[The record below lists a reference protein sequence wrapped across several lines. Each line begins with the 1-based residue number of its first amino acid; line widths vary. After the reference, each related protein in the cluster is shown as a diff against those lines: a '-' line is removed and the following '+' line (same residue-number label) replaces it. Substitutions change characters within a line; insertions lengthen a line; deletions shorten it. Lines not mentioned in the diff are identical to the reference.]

1 MHSTNDFDL
10 NYMLES
16 LKPYMGL
23 LSSKEAAF
31 LAREAQRGNIE
42 SRDKLIL
49 HNMRMVIQLAK
60 RYARSYYMDVRDL
73 SIAGIS
79 GIITAIDKFNP
90 DFNCKFSTYAF
101 IWVRQ
106 TISRHCKHNNSVI
119 KIPLEVQDNKIKNKE
134 SFFGTIYIEDVI
146 KKRCKDPGTGNNY
159 TLLESSVDISTED
172 FLMKGVVSEAL
183 QAIPKRDR
191 TMIENYFGMYE
202 NDLTLEEIGNKF
214 GVTKERVRQI
224 IEQRIKELRSHK
236 KIKLMLKE
244 GGYSTKNYMTYNK
257 EHWGSIGNIAKG
269 RKSSRKN
276 MYASIFVDKNK
287 FDYFKTLHPR
297 GSMGTVTNDLFISF
311 IDNYKKNRSAMN
323 AVVLYPR
330 DVNCLIKHTIYVIHG
345 VQKYQILKD
354 ICRCENIFT
363 SNCIGILVEMYVDS
377 CAKNKQ
383 EK

>member
-60 RYARSYYMDVRDL
+60 RYAKSYYMDVRDL

-172 FLMKGVVSEAL
+172 FLMKGVVLEAL

-224 IEQRIKELRSHK
+224 IEQRIKELRSNK

-244 GGYSTKNYMTYNK
+244 GGYSIKNYMTYNK

-287 FDYFKTLHPR
+287 FDYFKTLHPK
-297 GSMGTVTNDLFISF
+297 GSMGAVTNNLFIEF
-311 IDNYKKNRSAMN
+311 INNYKKDRSAMN
-323 AVVLYPR
+323 TVVLYPR